1 MKAKWLGVA
10 LGCAV
15 LAGGAAGC
23 GQGRAIFNV
32 DVYSFLK
39 GTGRDTLRLPPDP
52 LPPLPPSTT
61 VTDSVTP
68 IAVNLPGA
76 GSSIVDTVRLIGTL
90 DVTNPTS
97 SGTLSYQIFFASS
110 PSPAVVYGGAP
121 ALTVGPAS
129 FPAATTSV
137 PISAPNLA
145 APVRDLFKSSALYIG
160 IRGTISNTGAT
171 GLRTTLKLT
180 QLQATIII
188 LDKVF

>member
-76 GSSIVDTVRLIGTL
+76 GSDRKSTRLNSSHSQIPYAVFSLKKEIDVLLKPYLPPLVRS
-90 DVTNPTS
+90 DR
-97 SGTLSYQIFFASS
+97 
-110 PSPAVVYGGAP
+110 AP
-121 ALTVGPAS
+121 
-129 FPAATTSV
+129 
-137 PISAPNLA
+137 
-145 APVRDLFKSSALYIG
+145 
-160 IRGTISNTGAT
+160 
-171 GLRTTLKLT
+171 
-180 QLQATIII
+180 
-188 LDKVF
+188 

>member
-1 MKAKWLGVA
+1 MKGKGLGGA
-10 LGCAV
+10 LGWAV

-68 IAVNLPGA
+68 IPVTLPGA
-76 GSSIVDTVRLIGTL
+76 GSSMVDTVRLLGTL

-97 SGTLSYQIFFASS
+97 SGTLTSPIFFASS
-110 PSPAVVYGGAP
+110 PSPAVSYSTPARLTGRPAP
-121 ALTVGPAS
+121 FSPA
-129 FPAATTSV
+129 
-137 PISAPNLA
+137 
-145 APVRDLFKSSALYIG
+145 
-160 IRGTISNTGAT
+160 
-171 GLRTTLKLT
+171 
-180 QLQATIII
+180 
-188 LDKVF
+188 

>member
-1 MKAKWLGVA
+1 MKGKWLGLA
-10 LGCAV
+10 LASAAV
-15 LAGGAAGC
+15 AGGC
-23 GQGRAIFNV
+23 GEGRASCNV
-32 DVYSFLK
+32 DVYSFLQE
-39 GTGRDTLRLPPDP
+39 TARDTLRLPPGP

-76 GSSIVDTVRLIGTL
+76 GSSSVDSVRLIGPV

-97 SGTLSYQIFFASS
+97 SGTPTYQIFFASS
-110 PSPAVVYGGAP
+110 PSPAVVYGSAP

-145 APVRDLFKSSALYIG
+145 APLRDLFKSSALYIG
-160 IRGTISNTGAT
+160 IRGTISNTGTT

-180 QLQATIII
+180 QLQATIITQ
-188 LDKVF
+188 DKIF